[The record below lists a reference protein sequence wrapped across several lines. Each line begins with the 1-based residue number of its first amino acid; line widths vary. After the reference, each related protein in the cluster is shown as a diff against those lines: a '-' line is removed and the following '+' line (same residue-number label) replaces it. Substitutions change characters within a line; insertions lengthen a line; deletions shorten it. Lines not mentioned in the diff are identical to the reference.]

1 MAKGD
6 GVLKNKEISDLFTFI
21 EESPTAFHAVESVR
35 KRLVKAGFAELA
47 EEEEWTLQPRGRYFV
62 ERNGSSL
69 ISFMLPDGKIRG
81 FHMAASHTDSP
92 AFKIKSRPEIKAEN
106 AYVKLNTEK
115 YGGMILST
123 WLDRPL
129 SIAGRVFYE
138 EGDGSIACRLVN
150 FDRDLLV
157 VPNLAVHMNPEVNKG
172 FVYNPQADM
181 LPVFSDDK
189 DSTLRRL
196 LAEELRIEEE
206 RILSDELFV
215 YVRQKGCVIGEKGQW
230 ILAPRLDDLQCV
242 YASLEG
248 MLLAEPKEYLALSA
262 FFDNEEVGSSTRQ
275 GADSAFLDEVIQ
287 RICAAMSLSGTEQ
300 KRLLSQSFLISA
312 DNAHALHPNHP
323 EKADITNRPVLNGG
337 IVIKQHG
344 SQKYTT
350 DGYSCAVMVKLCNE
364 AEVDCQMYCNRS
376 DILGGSTLGNI
387 SAAHVS
393 VPAADIGFAQLAMH
407 SAVETA
413 GREDVWQGIR
423 LFGTYW
429 SK

>member
-1 MAKGD
+1 M
-6 GVLKNKEISDLFTFI
+6 VENKEISDLFMFI
-21 EESPTAFHAVESVR
+21 GESPTAFHAVEA
-35 KRLVKAGFAELA
+35 VKKKLLNAGFTELM
-47 EEEEWTLQPRGRYFV
+47 EGEEWTLQPHGRYFV

-69 ISFMLPDGKIRG
+69 ISFMMPDGEIRG

-92 AFKIKSRPEIKAEN
+92 SFKIKSCPEIKAEG

-138 EGDGSIACRLVN
+138 GENGQICERLVN

-157 VPNLAVHMNPEVNKG
+157 IPNLAIHMNSEINKG
-172 FVYNPQADM
+172 FSYNPQVDM

-189 DSTLRRL
+189 ESTLRDL
-196 LAEELRIEEE
+196 IAKEFSLKKD
-206 RILSDELFV
+206 RILSEELFV
-215 YVRQKGCVIGEKGQW
+215 YVRQSGCVIGENGQW

-242 YASLEG
+242 YASMEG

-275 GADSAFLDEVIQ
+275 GADSTFLDDVIQ
-287 RICAAMSLSGTEQ
+287 RICAAMSLTETE
-300 KRLLSQSFLISA
+300 KKCLLSQSFLISA

-350 DGYSCAVMVKLCNE
+350 DGYSYAVLVKLCKE
-364 AEVDCQMYCNRS
+364 AEVAYQTYCNRS

-423 LFGTYW
+423 LFQTYW